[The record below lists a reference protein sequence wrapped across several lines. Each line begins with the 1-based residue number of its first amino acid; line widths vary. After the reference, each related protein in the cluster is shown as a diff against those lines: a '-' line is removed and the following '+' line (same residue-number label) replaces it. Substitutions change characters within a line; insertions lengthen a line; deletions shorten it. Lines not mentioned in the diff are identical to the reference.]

1 MQDFCVLSAEVL
13 AFLCIKFSI
22 LRKENLMKHYLNSS
36 DEVLQGLRSDK
47 NGLTDAE
54 AERRRSESGSNKL
67 AEPPKKSTLARFF
80 ECLKEPM
87 ILVLLAAAAV
97 SLVLSIINRELDADV
112 FIILFVVI
120 MNSVIEVVQEDRAN
134 KALDALK
141 AMTKAKCRCMR
152 DGKLKVIDNEE
163 LVVGDIIHLEAGDA
177 VPADARIIECASLKA
192 EESAL
197 TGESVPVIKTSE
209 ALQSDGDI
217 ALGDRRNM
225 VYMGSSIVY
234 GRAVAVVTDIGMST
248 EMGRIAQALN
258 DAKEEQTPLQLKL
271 AQLSS
276 VLMKCV
282 LGICAFVL
290 AFDIIRGV
298 INGSEF
304 FTTALSSLMIA
315 VSLAVAAIPEG
326 LSAVVTI
333 LLSIGVSKMAK
344 QSAIIRKLSAVE
356 TLGCTQIICSDKTGT
371 LTQNRMRVVD
381 YVAAEKGLLATAMSL
396 CNDASIDENGRVTGE
411 PTEAAL
417 LSFGYES
424 NYSKNDLLKDM
435 PRVAEA
441 PFDSERKMMSTLHS
455 FEGGIV
461 QYTKGAPDILLQ
473 KCSRIQTEKGALP
486 LTDAIR
492 QQIISAN
499 RDMADKA
506 LRVLAAAYKRYDS
519 LPEFEAPSDIENNMI
534 FIGLTGMIDPVRPE
548 VKDAVQKCREA
559 GIRPVMI
566 TGDHV
571 DTAAAIGI
579 ELGIITDKSQ
589 AITGAR
595 LDTFSDEYLNDHIAD
610 YSVFAR
616 VQPEHKVRI
625 VNAWKSKGKV
635 VAMTGDGVNDAPSIK
650 SADIGI
656 GMGITGTDVTKGAAD
671 MILAD
676 DNFATIVSAAQEG
689 RRIYDNIRKAIAFL
703 LSSNLSEVITIF
715 VATVFGFTVFK
726 PAHIL
731 WINLIT
737 DTLPAI
743 SLGMEEAE
751 GDVMKL
757 PPRDKSEGIFAG
769 HLGLSSV
776 YQGILIS
783 ILTLASYFIGEAG
796 GNGQGMTMAFL
807 TMSLCECFH
816 AFNLRSIRH
825 SAIAIKHQNKWL
837 WISAAASLSL
847 TALIIF
853 VPPLRAL
860 FSLTVLDFWHYIVA
874 LLLSVSIIPAVEC
887 AKKIIARIYDKK

>member
-1 MQDFCVLSAEVL
+1 
-13 AFLCIKFSI
+13 
-22 LRKENLMKHYLNSS
+22 MKHYLNSS
-36 DEVLQGLRSDK
+36 DEVLQELCSDR
-47 NGLTDAE
+47 NGLTEAE
-54 AERRRSESGSNKL
+54 AERRRIENGPNRL
-67 AEPPKKSTLARFF
+67 AEPPRKSPLARFA

-97 SLVLSIINRELDADV
+97 SLILSIINRELDADV

-120 MNSVIEVVQEDRAN
+120 MNAVIEVVQEDKAN

-141 AMTKAKCRCMR
+141 AMTKAKCRCLR
-152 DGKLKVIDNEE
+152 GGEITVIDNEE

-197 TGESVPVIKTSE
+197 TGESVPVIKTSDMIE
-209 ALQSDGDI
+209 SDGDV

-234 GRAVAVVTDIGMST
+234 GRAVAVVTATGMST
-248 EMGRIAQALN
+248 EMGRIAKALS

-276 VLMKCV
+276 ILMKCV

-290 AFDIIRGV
+290 AFDIIRGL
-298 INGSEF
+298 ISGGELFS
-304 FTTALSSLMIA
+304 TALSSLMIA

-333 LLSIGVSKMAK
+333 LLSIGVSKMAGHN
-344 QSAIIRKLSAVE
+344 AIIRKLSAVE

-417 LSFGYES
+417 LSFGYEC

-455 FEGGIV
+455 FDGKIL
-461 QYTKGAPDILLQ
+461 QYTKGAPDLLLQ
-473 KCSRIQTEKGALP
+473 RCSRIQTAKGALP
-486 LTDAIR
+486 LTDEIR
-492 QQIISAN
+492 SQIMSAN
-499 RDMADKA
+499 TDMADKA
-506 LRVLAAAYKRYDS
+506 LRVLAAAYKRYDT
-519 LPEFEAPSDIENNMI
+519 LPEFDSPSEIENDMI

-548 VKDAVQKCREA
+548 VKDAVEKCRTA

-566 TGDHV
+566 TGDHI

-589 AITGAR
+589 AMTGAQ
-595 LDTFSDEYLNDHIAD
+595 LDMLDDDYLSHHIGD

-625 VNAWKSKGKV
+625 VNAWKAKGKV

-676 DNFATIVSAAQEG
+676 DNFATIVSAAEEG
-689 RRIYDNIRKAIAFL
+689 RRIYDNIRKAVAFL

-715 VATVFGFTVFK
+715 IATVFGFTIFK

-737 DTLPAI
+737 DTLPAVA
-743 SLGMEEAE
+743 LGMEDAE

-769 HLGLSSV
+769 HLGISSV
-776 YQGILIS
+776 YQGVLIS
-783 ILTLASYFIGEAG
+783 LLTLISYFIGEAG
-796 GNGQGMTMAFL
+796 GKGQGMTMAFL

-825 SAIAIKHQNKWL
+825 SSIAIKSQNKWL
-837 WISAAASLSL
+837 WLSAGLSLVL

-853 VPPLRAL
+853 IPPLRSL
-860 FSLTVLDFWHYIVA
+860 FSLAQLDAWHYIAA
-874 LLLSVSIIPAVEC
+874 LILSLLIIPAVEC
-887 AKKIIARIYDKK
+887 AKKILDRIYDKESKQ